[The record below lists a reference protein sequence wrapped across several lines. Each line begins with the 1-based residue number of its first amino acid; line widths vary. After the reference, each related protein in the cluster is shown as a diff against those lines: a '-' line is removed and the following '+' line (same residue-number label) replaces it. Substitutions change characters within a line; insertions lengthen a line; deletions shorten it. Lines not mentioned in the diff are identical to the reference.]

1 MSRTRHHGDKA
12 KERAFG
18 AGWRWLSQT
27 PGWWVRL
34 FMTKPKRAETTRL
47 LKKVGRI
54 PNIEDAPEFPVA
66 KKPHKYFY

>member
-1 MSRTRHHGDKA
+1 
-12 KERAFG
+12 
-18 AGWRWLSQT
+18 
-27 PGWWVRL
+27 
-34 FMTKPKRAETTRL
+34 MTKPKRAETTRL

>member
-34 FMTKPKRAETTRL
+34 FMTKPKRQTERQL
-47 LKKVGRI
+47 VQKLHKLPDV
-54 PNIEDAPEFPVA
+54 EDAPEFPVA